1 MKKFL
6 LLSVMM
12 IAILALVAGC
22 GNNNDDGQ
30 PHGGT
35 TNQPPTEI
43 SVWFMGGSAT
53 DDSDVIAAANARLLE
68 LGVNVVINPVWTGG
82 WAMGEPAQMA
92 LDTGDTSVDIVWA
105 GSWGLNFWTNARRG
119 NFRRLDDPS
128 NNLLA
133 RYGQDMMRI
142 VPDTLWGGFTM
153 DGPQGFGVYGIPGYK
168 DYAQMYVWDVNNTL
182 LSQLGFNFD
191 DIFDMNGLNYDV
203 IFDPVFVDAMQA
215 AKDLMGPTFFPLAH
229 EGGNWARFFSHMD
242 MDITGVDVFH
252 FAFDPYNP
260 AEPRGHFPTIT
271 VETPEYV
278 RVLER
283 LHYFYQRGFIDP
295 RTSIPG
301 QAVDAF
307 IAQTNAAEYLF
318 SIRVYA
324 YGHTSE
330 ASSTRGI
337 DARFPRISN
346 PIVSSISSAGSGFGV
361 SIYSRNPAAAVQFMN
376 AWYSDTILADIL
388 AEGVEGTHFTR
399 NSDGTITRLPGG
411 RDRYSTWRFGMG
423 NLFALTPL
431 DTEGVGYLERF
442 RAYNAA
448 GIGTN
453 FLGFTFNDENV
464 LIERAAVAS
473 VTNEFMQVLQS
484 GVADPTVTIPQYL
497 SALRANGLDR
507 IQEELNRQLQEFY
520 SAR

>member
-6 LLSVMM
+6 LITVMM
-12 IAILALVAGC
+12 IATLVLIAGC
-22 GNNNDDGQ
+22 GRNNDDGQ

-35 TNQPPTEI
+35 ANQPPTEI
-43 SVWFMGGSAT
+43 SIWFMGGNAT
-53 DDSDVIAAANARLLE
+53 DDSDVIVAANARLLE
-68 LGVNVVINPVWTGG
+68 LGVNVAINPIWTGG

-92 LDTGDTSVDIVWA
+92 LDTSVDIVWA

-119 NFRRLDDPS
+119 NFRRLDDPN

-191 DIFDMNGLNYDV
+191 DMFDMDGLNYDV
-203 IFDPVFVDAMQA
+203 IFDPMFVDAMQA

-278 RVLER
+278 RILER

-307 IAQTNAAEYLF
+307 IAQTNAA
-318 SIRVYA
+318 
-324 YGHTSE
+324 
-330 ASSTRGI
+330 
-337 DARFPRISN
+337 
-346 PIVSSISSAGSGFGV
+346 
-361 SIYSRNPAAAVQFMN
+361 
-376 AWYSDTILADIL
+376 
-388 AEGVEGTHFTR
+388 
-399 NSDGTITRLPGG
+399 
-411 RDRYSTWRFGMG
+411 
-423 NLFALTPL
+423 
-431 DTEGVGYLERF
+431 
-442 RAYNAA
+442 

-464 LIERAAVAS
+464 LIERAAIAS

-484 GVADPTVTIPQYL
+484 GVADPAITIPIYL
-497 SALRANGLDR
+497 NALRANGLDR
-507 IQEELNRQLQEFY
+507 IQAELNRQLQEFY
-520 SAR
+520 AAR